1 MIDCSYLP
9 PSDVLTTWRP
19 AQELRRVLECL
30 LVYTCAES
38 KDFDGFE
45 GGLDGIVPKGQVT
58 FVYVCVC
65 VRACVCACVCA
76 WCACVRVCVRA

>member
-65 VRACVCACVCA
+65 VRALVDLLVSACLFVMCACLPT
-76 WCACVRVCVRA
+76 